1 MTHRIYLVAAVSA
14 VALISACQK
23 PAEPAANDMA
33 TANDMGAMN
42 EAAPAATAQ
51 SAQLTDATA
60 AFIPRRARQGNPAA
74 VQCLQTSGRLE
85 GGREAGR

>member
-1 MTHRIYLVAAVSA
+1 MTHRIYLIAAVSA

-51 SAQLTDATA
+51 
-60 AFIPRRARQGNPAA
+60 
-74 VQCLQTSGRLE
+74 
-85 GGREAGR
+85 